1 MILERVRGMTKLYN
15 ILLAFGAAIFG
26 LFLAMPVKAIEVGIG
41 IPDENG
47 NTVTKFDDY
56 GKYIEAIYDFALRL
70 GAVLTILMLIYA
82 GYRYM
87 TSQGNPSAINDAKD
101 IIIGSLSG
109 FALLLLVYLILK
121 IINV

>member
-15 ILLAFGAAIFG
+15 KLFTIGTALFGLLLAVPA
-26 LFLAMPVKAIEVGIG
+26 KAIEVGIG
-41 IPDENG
+41 IPDEDG
-47 NTVTKFDDY
+47 VAQTRFDDY
-56 GKYIEAIYDFALRL
+56 GKYIEAVYDFALRL